1 MPRPRFSDRAAVRS
15 ERTSLVLKPMTLD
28 GIRTLATIQD
38 VSTNDLIASIL
49 DSIVER
55 NQSVIDEFKAE
66 QSAAAKRIDLSTE

>member
-15 ERTSLVLKPMTLD
+15 ERTSLVLKPTTLD
-28 GIRTLATIQD
+28 GIRILATIKD

-55 NQSVIDEFKAE
+55 NQSIIDEFKAE